1 MDFKALFIMLM
12 PLIAPYLSIKI
23 FEVSSK
29 KTLYRF
35 VGYYNLWLYFFVVD
49 NYQYY
54 SVSLVFIVACT
65 SLLVILSLYAKESL
79 VPNVREIALYLGV
92 FSFLFFVALL
102 KGYQGLQWFS
112 ANIILMQFVFMAFGK
127 LFNKRSES

>member
-1 MDFKALFIMLM
+1 MDFKGLFIMLV

-29 KTLYRF
+29 QALNGF

-54 SVSLVFIVACT
+54 IVTLVFIVACT
-65 SLLVILSLYAKESL
+65 SLLVILSLYAKESF
-79 VPNVREIALYLGV
+79 VPNVREVALYLGV
-92 FSFLFFVALL
+92 FSFLFFAALL
-102 KGYQGLQWFS
+102 LGYQGVQWFCI
-112 ANIILMQFVFMAFGK
+112 NIILMQFVFMVFGK
-127 LFNKRSES
+127 FFNKKSES